1 MHNSCCGVARQHQSP
16 QLEVTEKEIS
26 NAYRGEFEKYSYPRH
41 VSRYQTK
48 SHRHYGKIVYN
59 TPSLPKTCQLSSS
72 EVQSQETVDTA
83 WGILHSQLNNEQTQK
98 IHLDNL
104 RRNLERRLQAA
115 KANGNDYLIDLLEAE
130 SKHLEMNI

>member
-1 MHNSCCGVARQHQSP
+1 VRNLFSIPLVGRGNQNNCLPRSI
-16 QLEVTEKEIS
+16 EEI
-26 NAYRGEFEKYSYPRH
+26 H
-41 VSRYQTK
+41 
-48 SHRHYGKIVYN
+48 
-59 TPSLPKTCQLSSS
+59 
-72 EVQSQETVDTA
+72 
-83 WGILHSQLNNEQTQK
+83 EQTQK